1 MAADGGGGDD
11 RGMKDSGI
19 GRERG
24 LAGIRNYLQI
34 KNVAIRL

>member
-1 MAADGGGGDD
+1 MDGRRQAPTG
-11 RGMKDSGI
+11 GMKDSGI

-24 LAGIRNYLQI
+24 LAEIRNYLQI

>member
-1 MAADGGGGDD
+1 VQAPTGGI
-11 RGMKDSGI
+11 KENAI

-24 LAGIRNYLQI
+24 LAGISNYLQM